1 MKETIKLSLPEN
13 ISDITLEQ
21 SKRYFE
27 ILQREDID
35 DEGKIYRVIKVFTG
49 MRFND
54 IKKLDVSDYEIIV
67 NQINLALNTDVSFNN
82 TFEINGVEYGCL
94 PDIEKMSA
102 GEYIDLRSNLSAPE
116 FINKV
121 IAILF
126 RPIVSRDEYGDYEV
140 EEYTANKKYADI
152 MNQTPMNIV
161 NGVTDFILPFI
172 KNITEMYVGIYGD
185 GVGGSEK
192 KAVSYFEKWGWYV
205 SLDRLAGG
213 DPLKIEAVTELPVHA
228 FHIALEHSLDR
239 QKYEASIRNKK
250 AGNNIT
256 EL

>member
-67 NQINLALNTDVSFNN
+67 NQINLALNTDVSFIREAYPVAA
-82 TFEINGVEYGCL
+82 TTG
-94 PDIEKMSA
+94 
-102 GEYIDLRSNLSAPE
+102 
-116 FINKV
+116 
-121 IAILF
+121 
-126 RPIVSRDEYGDYEV
+126 
-140 EEYTANKKYADI
+140 
-152 MNQTPMNIV
+152 TP
-161 NGVTDFILPFI
+161 
-172 KNITEMYVGIYGD
+172 KEMYVGIYGD

-250 AGNNIT
+250 PGNNVT